1 MFATIKETIKILKQK
16 RKYLDVDWGKEKH
29 PLLNFYV
36 KIMPVVLNAERCSI
50 FIHDPDKSITW
61 LKAGTGLVERDIE
74 VTGEYESVVGKVIAT
89 GEHKIVTGLGR
100 DKNGIH
106 KQLADKTGFVTRDI
120 LCIPLKSLDG
130 NKVTGAVQLLN
141 KKDGTAFNDADV
153 KLVEEVAHYLELT
166 IENIYFNQ
174 EISGVLDTTFNL
186 LEKITYILIAAIIL
200 LIIFLS
206 FGIVGYVISLF
217 G

>member
-1 MFATIKETIKILKQK
+1 MFTTLKETIKLLKQ
-16 RKYLDVDWGKEKH
+16 RREYLDVDWQKEEH

-61 LKAGTGLVERDIE
+61 LKVGTGLAERDIE
-74 VTGEYESVVGKVIAT
+74 VTGEYESVVGKVITT
-89 GEHKIVTGLGR
+89 GEHKIVTGLDR
-100 DKNGIH
+100 DENGIH

-141 KKDGTAFNDADV
+141 KKDGTAFNDADL

-174 EISGVLDTTFNL
+174 EITGVLDSTFNL
-186 LEKITYILIAAIIL
+186 LEKITYILITAMIL

-217 G
+217 

>member
-1 MFATIKETIKILKQK
+1 MFTTLKETIKLLKQ
-16 RKYLDVDWGKEKH
+16 RREYLDVDWQKEEH

-61 LKAGTGLVERDIE
+61 LKVGTGLAERDIE
-74 VTGEYESVVGKVIAT
+74 VTGEYESVVGKVITT
-89 GEHKIVTGLGR
+89 GEHKIVTGLDR
-100 DKNGIH
+100 DENGIH

-141 KKDGTAFNDADV
+141 KKDGTAFNDADL

-174 EISGVLDTTFNL
+174 EITGVLDTTFNL
-186 LEKITYILIAAIIL
+186 LEKITYILITAIIL

-217 G
+217 

>member
-1 MFATIKETIKILKQK
+1 MFTTLKETIKILKQ
-16 RKYLDVDWGKEKH
+16 RREYLDVDWQKEEH

-61 LKAGTGLVERDIE
+61 LKVGTGLAERDIE
-74 VTGEYESVVGKVIAT
+74 VTGEYESVVGKVITT
-89 GEHKIVTGLGR
+89 GEHKIVTGLDR
-100 DKNGIH
+100 DENGIH

-141 KKDGTAFNDADV
+141 KKDGTAFNDADL

-174 EISGVLDTTFNL
+174 EITGVLDTTFNL
-186 LEKITYILIAAIIL
+186 LEKITYILITAMIL

-217 G
+217 